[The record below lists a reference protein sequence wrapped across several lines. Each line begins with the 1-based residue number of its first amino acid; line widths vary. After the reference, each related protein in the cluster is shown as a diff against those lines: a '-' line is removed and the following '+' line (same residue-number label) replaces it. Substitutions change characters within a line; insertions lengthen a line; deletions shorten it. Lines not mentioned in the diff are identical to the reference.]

1 MNKLKSM
8 HWTVSLSRAVFW
20 SVLVCGWTSL
30 SAQPSMKIRMNDN
43 STMKIKIS
51 DIDTIKFGY
60 SIGDTA
66 LGGVVFYVDGTGWHG
81 LVAAPADQG
90 TMAWT
95 PGGQTD
101 CNASYDGLYYGS
113 WNTDNIVF
121 RYQQSGTYAAYSCYA
136 KSLSGYTDWYLPSK
150 YELNLLFEQRSV
162 VGGFSNDVY
171 FSSSDNP
178 EWPEEQVWAQY
189 FYDGGYG
196 NGYQFLG
203 SQGQSFRVRAI
214 RAF

>member
-1 MNKLKSM
+1 MDIKRTN
-8 HWTVSLSRAVFW
+8 RAITLTSAVLCL
-20 SVLVCGWTSL
+20 VLVLGLTTTF
-30 SAQPSMKIRMNDN
+30 AQPSMKIKKNDN
-43 STMKIKIS
+43 SYTNFKIS
-51 DIDTIKFGY
+51 EIDTITFGY
-60 SIGDTA
+60 SVGDTA
-66 LGGVVFYVDGTGWHG
+66 LGGVIFYVDTTGWHG

-101 CNASYDGLYYGS
+101 CNASYDGLYYGI

-121 RYQQSGTYAAYSCYA
+121 QYQQSGTYAAYSCYA
-136 KSLSGYTDWYLPSK
+136 KSLGGYTDWYLPAK

-162 VGGFSNDVY
+162 VGGFANDVY
-171 FSSSDNP
+171 WSSTDNS

-196 NGYQFLG
+196 NGHQFMG
-203 SQGQSFRVRAI
+203 SQGQSFRVRAV

>member
-1 MNKLKSM
+1 MNIKG
-8 HWTVSLSRAVFW
+8 TIRAISLNSAVFY
-20 SVLVCGWTSL
+20 LLLMLGLTTAY
-30 SAQPSMKIRMNDN
+30 AQPSMKIWKNGSATSN
-43 STMKIKIS
+43 IKIS
-51 DIDTIKFGY
+51 DIDSIKFGY

-66 LGGVVFYVDGTGWHG
+66 LGGIVFYVDTTGWHG

-101 CNASYDGLYYGS
+101 CNASYDGLYYGI

-121 RYQQSGTYAAYSCYA
+121 QYQQSGTYAAYSCYA
-136 KSLSGYTDWYLPSK
+136 KSLGGYTDWYLPAK

-162 VGGFSNDVY
+162 VGGFANDVY
-171 FSSSDNP
+171 WSSTDNSA
-178 EWPEEQVWAQY
+178 WPEEQVWAQY

-196 NGYQFLG
+196 NGHQFMG
-203 SQGQSFRVRAI
+203 SQGQSFRVRAV